1 MTDSM
6 NIFDRRLLRL
16 HRERAATGLE
26 RHDFLLREI
35 AGRLAERLDVVNR
48 TFPLALDLGCHGGA
62 LATALGGRKG
72 IERLVQCDSSYAM
85 ALRAAGNGQPSLTAA
100 EDLLPFTAECF
111 DLVLSN
117 LSLHWVNDLPGCLL
131 QVRQILKPDGL
142 FLAALLGGATL
153 HELRDVLMEAE
164 LATSGGAGPR
174 VSPFVD
180 LRDAGALLQRAG
192 FALPVADSDTLI
204 VTYADL
210 PALLRDLRGMGETS
224 ALLARPDKPLTR
236 AALAQADDLYRR
248 RHADRE
254 GRLMAT
260 FQVIYLTGWAPH
272 EAQQKAL
279 RPGSA
284 RSRLADALGTQ
295 EVGAGDK
302 ARPD

>member
-1 MTDSM
+1 MTDAM

-16 HRERAATGLE
+16 HRDRAVAALDQ
-26 RHDFLLREI
+26 HDFLLREI

-62 LATALGGRKG
+62 VAAALGGRKG
-72 IERLVQCDSSYAM
+72 IERLVQCDSSHAM
-85 ALRAAGNGQPSLTAA
+85 ARRAASNGQPSLTAA
-100 EDLLPFTAECF
+100 EDLLPFAAECF

-131 QVRQILKPDGL
+131 QVRQTLKPDGL

-153 HELRDVLMEAE
+153 QELRDVLMEAE
-164 LATSGGAGPR
+164 LAVHGGAGPR
-174 VSPFVD
+174 ISPFVD

-192 FALPVADSDTLI
+192 FALPVADSDTLT

-210 PALLRDLRGMGETS
+210 PALLRDLRGMGETN
-224 ALLARPDKPLTR
+224 ALLARPNKPLTR
-236 AALAQADDLYRR
+236 AALVQADDLYRR
-248 RHADRE
+248 RHSDRE
-254 GRLMAT
+254 GRLMVT

-284 RSRLADALGTQ
+284 RSRLAAALGAREQT
-295 EVGAGDK
+295 AGDK